1 MQGRKREY
9 RKKIYWRELLIKEAE
24 KWEEPEGMGNSKE
37 EFLSYTPG
45 HTN

>member
-1 MQGRKREY
+1 MEY
-9 RKKIYWRELLIKEAE
+9 LHQQSGFYIEKEAE